1 MLWSLYPSPQIRS
14 RASGPGVY
22 RNVNVPITLSGAY
35 SAKSSLAA
43 AIWLSPRQSVNDQL
57 SQLMVAPAIPPS
69 SPPISTGTGTD
80 DGLPFGERD
89 VVHDSADASE
99 RRLALLEI
107 ERQVQPAERAG
118 HVAAHGHGDDALS
131 GVHGRPAG
139 IRPLLDAPV
148 LDARDLQRRGRRL
161 GGGQPELAA
170 QVDIRFADAVGIE
183 RDQLVAGGRRDR
195 VGDIRGL
202 PGLGVVFVGD
212 DGRRIG
218 DLIGPGA

>member
-69 SPPISTGTGTD
+69 SPPISTGD
-80 DGLPFGERD
+80 RNHDGLPFGERD

-99 RRLALLEI
+99 RRSL
-107 ERQVQPAERAG
+107 VAEAEQLHVVTIGVDAG
-118 HVAAHGHGDDALS
+118 QDDWDCTSACRNLCFNVGWCWRRLVF
-131 GVHGRPAG
+131 GV
-139 IRPLLDAPV
+139 LF
-148 LDARDLQRRGRRL
+148 DAR
-161 GGGQPELAA
+161 
-170 QVDIRFADAVGIE
+170 
-183 RDQLVAGGRRDR
+183 
-195 VGDIRGL
+195 
-202 PGLGVVFVGD
+202 
-212 DGRRIG
+212 
-218 DLIGPGA
+218 